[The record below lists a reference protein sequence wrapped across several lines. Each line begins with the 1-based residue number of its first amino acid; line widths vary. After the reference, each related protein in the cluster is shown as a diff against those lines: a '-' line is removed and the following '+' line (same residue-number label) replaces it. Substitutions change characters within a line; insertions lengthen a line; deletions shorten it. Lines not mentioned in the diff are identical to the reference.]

1 MWPDLIA
8 KSKEGGADVIQTYV
22 FWNGHE
28 PVRRQYNFEGRYD
41 IVKFVKL
48 VGSSGLYLHLRI
60 GPYMAKTSM
69 TRATRGSTTFGG
81 DADNTQTISLAPFQ
95 QFDCANLNSSLQLTI
110 HNLIGEVTKLATNDL
125 TLKTWKSKNPMVIAW
140 LINSMEPTI
149 GKSYMFY

>member
-1 MWPDLIA
+1 
-8 KSKEGGADVIQTYV
+8 
-22 FWNGHE
+22 
-28 PVRRQYNFEGRYD
+28 
-41 IVKFVKL
+41 
-48 VGSSGLYLHLRI
+48 
-60 GPYMAKTSM
+60 M

-110 HNLIGEVTKLATNDL
+110 HNLIGENYLEWVQCMKLVIDDKRKLAHLIGEVTKLATNDL

-149 GKSYMFY
+149 GKSYMFLLTTKEVWDAVSDLENSSQIFLLKMNLWQSKQGD